1 MIYVVENNIAKS
13 RQIALGEIR
22 GEAVLVLDGLNP
34 NDAVVVR
41 GAPYLDDGTP
51 VVRGTQVA
59 SVDVNA
65 NAAKPIDAA
74 DAGLMP

>member
-1 MIYVVENNIAKS
+1 M
-13 RQIALGEIR
+13 
-22 GEAVLVLDGLNP
+22 VLDGLNP

-59 SVDVNA
+59 SV
-65 NAAKPIDAA
+65 IGAA
-74 DAGLMP
+74 DAGLIP